1 MTRDHRQA
9 PELITNTWLNTRE
22 PLSLAALK
30 GKVVVIYAFQML
42 CPGCVEHSIPQAR
55 KVQALFGKENVAVIG
70 LHSVFE
76 HHSAMEEVSLKA
88 FLLEYR
94 VDFPVAIDKPSESNT
109 DPLPQTMRKYAM
121 QGTPTLLLIDR
132 DGMLRKQYFGR
143 EDDLTL
149 GAEIMALMREP
160 SASALNDFSQQGTAQ
175 TADDCTDE
183 ACPV

>member
-1 MTRDHRQA
+1 MTPEYKQA
-9 PELITNTWLNTRE
+9 PELITSTWLNTRV

-55 KVQALFGKENVAVIG
+55 KVQTLFGKENVAVIG
-70 LHSVFE
+70 LHTVFE
-76 HHSAMEEVSLKA
+76 HHGAMEEVSLKA
-88 FLLEYR
+88 FLHEYR
-94 VDFPVAIDKPSESNT
+94 VDFPVAIDRPSESKN

-132 DGMLRKQYFGR
+132 NGLLRKQYFGR

-160 SASALNDFSQQGTAQ
+160 STNTLTEPTQHGTAQ
-175 TADDCTDE
+175 TTADCTDE
-183 ACPV
+183 ACPI